1 MRNLGNLRNLRNLGK
16 LGKLRNLRK
25 LRKLRKCEKILSK
38 IFAILEDFIK
48 QNMNGFAKSV
58 ALSPTPYSWALVLG
72 LCPGA

>member
-1 MRNLGNLRNLRNLGK
+1 MEEIKGIRGK
-16 LGKLRNLRK
+16 EEKEEKRK
-25 LRKLRKCEKILSK
+25 KRKCEKILSK

-48 QNMNGFAKSV
+48 QNMNGFANIV

>member
-1 MRNLGNLRNLRNLGK
+1 MGNLRKFGKLRNLK
-16 LGKLRNLRK
+16 NLRNLRK
-25 LRKLRKCEKILSK
+25 LRKLRKCEKILNK

-48 QNMNGFAKSV
+48 QNMNGLAKSV